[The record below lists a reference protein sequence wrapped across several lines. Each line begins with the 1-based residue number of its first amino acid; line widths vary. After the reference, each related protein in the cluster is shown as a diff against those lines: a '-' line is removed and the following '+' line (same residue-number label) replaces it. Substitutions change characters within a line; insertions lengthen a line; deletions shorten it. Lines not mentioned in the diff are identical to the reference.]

1 METLLE
7 QLSQDEVFKHF
18 MALTKIPRE
27 SGNEKAVSD
36 YCVAF
41 ALGLGL
47 EVIQEESLNV
57 IIRKPA
63 SLGYENHPTVILQG
77 HLDMVCVKEDALAF
91 DFKSEP
97 IPLVVEDDFL
107 KTKGTTL
114 GADNGIAVAMIMAI
128 LSSDKLSH
136 PPIEALFTVEEET
149 GMGGVMALDPKHV
162 TGDILIN
169 LDAEEEGVIYT
180 SCAGGVNNIISFD
193 IETTEIVD
201 ATNTQT
207 YTLVIQGLNGGHSGI
222 EINQHRANA
231 LKLLGRTLHAFEE
244 AFAFDLVSLHGGE
257 KMNAIAKY
265 AEMTFV
271 INRDVAEKLTS
282 EVARLNKQFLLEH
295 LGSDQGIDLKLIKK
309 EPAKAVYT
317 NTLKKQLT
325 QCLVLMPFGV
335 QTMSSTIPGLVES
348 SSNLGV
354 LSVKGNTIELT
365 NSVRSSIVS
374 LKQEISH
381 RVSIIAMLIGAK
393 WHQISDYP
401 AWEYRADSPI
411 RDLMKQLY
419 ENKYHKPLEVDA
431 IHAGLECGF
440 LSEKLG
446 DIDMIA
452 MGPNM
457 FDVHTPKERV
467 NISSVK
473 RVYAFLLEVLKH
485 L

>member
-7 QLSQDEVFKHF
+7 QLHHDEVFKHF
-18 MALTKIPRE
+18 LALTKIPRE

-63 SLGYENHPTVILQG
+63 SIGYENHPMVILQG
-77 HLDMVCVKEDALAF
+77 HLDMVCVKEDALTF

-97 IPLVVEDDFL
+97 IPLVIEDDFL

-128 LSSDKLSH
+128 LSSDKIQH

-162 TGDILIN
+162 TGEILIN
-169 LDAEEEGVIYT
+169 LDAEEEGVVYT
-180 SCAGGVNNIISFD
+180 SCAGGVNNILSFD
-193 IETTEIVD
+193 IETMET
-201 ATNTQT
+201 TKTQS
-207 YTLVIQGLNGGHSGI
+207 YTLVIQGLKGGHSGI

-231 LKLLGRTLHAFEE
+231 LKLLGRTLSAFEE
-244 AFAFDLVSLHGGE
+244 AFAFDLITLRGGE

-265 AEMTFV
+265 AEMTFAV
-271 INRDVAEKLTS
+271 DDHAVGVLTS
-282 EVARLNKQFLLEH
+282 EVERLNKQFLLEH
-295 LGSDQGIDLKLIKK
+295 LGSDQTIELKLMRS
-309 EPAKAVYT
+309 EPSKIAYT
-317 NTLKKQLT
+317 ETLKKQLT

-335 QTMSSTIPGLVES
+335 QTMSSTIEGLVES
-348 SSNLGV
+348 SSNLGI
-354 LSVKGNTIELT
+354 LSVNDTVVELT

-374 LKQEISH
+374 LKQEISN
-381 RVSIIAMLIGAK
+381 RVKLIAELTGAN

-401 AWEYRADSPI
+401 AWAYRADSPI
-411 RDLMKQLY
+411 RDLMQQLY
-419 ENKYHKPLEVDA
+419 EAMNHHPLKVDA

-452 MGPNM
+452 MGPDM

>member
-1 METLLE
+1 MDTLLE
-7 QLSQDEVFKHF
+7 QLHHDEVFKHF
-18 MALTKIPRE
+18 VALTKIPRE

-63 SLGYENHPTVILQG
+63 SLGYENHPMVILQG
-77 HLDMVCVKEDALAF
+77 HLDMVCVKEDTLSF
-91 DFKSEP
+91 DFESEA
-97 IPLVVEDDFL
+97 IPLVIEDDFL

-128 LSSDKLSH
+128 LSSDKIQH

-169 LDAEEEGVIYT
+169 LDAEEEGVVYT
-180 SCAGGVNNIISFD
+180 SCAGGVNNILSFD
-193 IETTEIVD
+193 IETTET
-201 ATNTQT
+201 AKSQT

-231 LKLLGRTLHAFEE
+231 LKLLGRTLYAFQE
-244 AFAFDLVSLHGGE
+244 AFAFDLISLHGGE

-265 AEMTFV
+265 AEMT
-271 INRDVAEKLTS
+271 IAIDEDVAEKLAS
-282 EVARLNKQFLLEH
+282 EVKRLNKQFLREH
-295 LGSDQGIDLKLIKK
+295 LGSDQGIDLKLTKCESVK
-309 EPAKAVYT
+309 TAYT
-317 NTLKKQLT
+317 ERLKKQLM

-335 QTMSSTIPGLVES
+335 QTMSSTIAGLVES

-354 LSVKGNTIELT
+354 LSVNDKTVELT

-381 RVSIIAMLIGAK
+381 RVKMIATLTGAN

-401 AWEYRADSPI
+401 AWAYRTDSPI
-411 RDLMKQLY
+411 RDLMQHLY
-419 ENKYHKPLEVDA
+419 KDMNHKPLKVDA

-452 MGPNM
+452 MGPDM